1 MFDFSG
7 KVVIVTGSSGNLG
20 GATARAFADAGATL
34 VIPDRQSDRL
44 REIFPDL
51 ANDQHALIG
60 EVDLTEPA
68 GAATVVQIAQ
78 ERFGTVDVL
87 VNVVGG
93 YRAGQRIHET
103 PLETWDFMLKLNAR
117 SVFVMAQAVLPV
129 MLVHGGGSII
139 SIASKSALKAGAKD
153 AAYAASKAAVI
164 RLTESLAAGYKA
176 DNVTANAI
184 LPGTIDTPQN
194 REAMPSA
201 DYSKWIKPEAIAQVI
216 LFLASEA
223 GQVVN
228 GAMIP
233 VSGSQ

>member
-7 KVVIVTGSSGNLG
+7 KVVIVTGGSGNLG

-51 ANDQHALIG
+51 SLDRHALIG
-60 EVDLTEPA
+60 EVDLTEPD
-68 GAATVVQIAQ
+68 GAEIVVQTAQ
-78 ERFGTVDVL
+78 ERFGTVDIL

-129 MLVHGGGSII
+129 MLAHGGGTII
-139 SIASKSALKAGAKD
+139 STAAKSALQARAKD

-164 RLTESLAAGYKA
+164 RLTESLAAGYKG
-176 DNVTANAI
+176 DNITANAI

-194 REAMPSA
+194 RAAMPSA
-201 DYSKWIKPEAIAQVI
+201 DYSKWVKPEAIAQVI

-233 VSGSQ
+233 VAGSQ